1 MCYTGNAGHSYGAG
15 SMLKRLLPWLLKGGI
30 SFGLIAWVLSKVDIP
45 SAWDKARDMDLS
57 MLGLAIVL
65 MSAQSALGALRW
77 GLVLRALDAVFRW
90 TSTAAVYYIGVF
102 FSIVLPGAVGGDAVR
117 MWFSRRAGLSLATA
131 VNSVALE
138 RAMTVFALVL
148 LVCLTQPIL
157 VARLPDLPGIWVFP
171 TLLAVCVIGIL
182 VLASLD
188 KLPLSLHR
196 WKLVRGVVQLAGDT
210 RKLFFH
216 PAWSLAT
223 LLVALLGHVNLSLAV
238 YVLAL
243 GLGLNVHV
251 LDTLVLVPPVI
262 LIMTLP
268 ISIAGWGVRETAM
281 VTAFG
286 FVGIDGNSAIV
297 LSILFGLV
305 TMLTA
310 LPGGLVFLAVGGG
323 KMEAEELAE
332 EKAHADEACGLHTP
346 PSPLP

>member
-1 MCYTGNAGHSYGAG
+1 MI
-15 SMLKRLLPWLLKGGI
+15 KRLLPWILKGGI
-30 SFGLIAWVLSKVDIP
+30 SVGLIAWVLSKVDLP
-45 SAWDKARDMDLS
+45 SAWAQAKGMDLG
-57 MLGLAIVL
+57 MVLLAVVL
-65 MSAQSALGALRW
+65 MQLQIALGAVRW
-77 GLVLRALDAVFRW
+77 GLVLRALEAVFRW
-90 TSTAAVYYIGVF
+90 SSTFAVYYIGVF

-157 VARLPDLPGIWVFP
+157 MARVPDLPGVWVFP
-171 TLLAVCVIGIL
+171 MLLAICVIGIL
-182 VLASLD
+182 VLASMD
-188 KLPLSLHR
+188 KLPQSLRR
-196 WKLVRGVVQLAGDT
+196 WKLARGLVQLAGDT

-216 PAWSLAT
+216 PAWSLGT
-223 LLVALLGHVNLSLAV
+223 LVVALVGHVNLSLAV

-243 GLGLNVHV
+243 GLGLDVHV

-262 LIMTLP
+262 LVMTLP

-286 FVGIDGNSAIV
+286 FVGVADHSAIV
-297 LSILFGLV
+297 LSIIFGIV
-305 TMLTA
+305 TMVTA
-310 LPGGLVFLAVGGG
+310 LPGGLVFMLAGG
-323 KMEAEELAE
+323 KKMEEEELAE
-332 EKAHADEACGLHTP
+332 EKAAGDQPHGVHTP

>member
-1 MCYTGNAGHSYGAG
+1 MI
-15 SMLKRLLPWLLKGGI
+15 KRILPWLLKGGI
-30 SFGLIAWVLSKVDIP
+30 SIGLIAWVLSKVDM
-45 SAWDKARDMDLS
+45 SNAWDKATAMDGR
-57 MLGLAIVL
+57 MVVLALVL
-65 MSAQSALGALRW
+65 MQIQIGLGVVRW

-90 TSTAAVYYIGVF
+90 ASTAAVYYIGVF

-117 MWFSRRAGLSLATA
+117 MWFSRRAGLSLAAA

-148 LVCLTQPIL
+148 LVCLTQPLLI
-157 VARLPDLPGIWVFP
+157 ARIPDMPGTWVFP
-171 TLLAVCVIGIL
+171 LLLAVCVIGIL

-188 KLPLSLHR
+188 KLPTSLHR

-216 PAWSLAT
+216 PAWSLGT
-223 LLVALLGHVNLSLAV
+223 LMVALIAHINLSLAV
-238 YVLAL
+238 YVLAV
-243 GLGLNVHV
+243 GLNLDVHV

-286 FVGIDGNSAIV
+286 FVGIDGASAIV
-297 LSILFGLV
+297 LSIIFGIV
-305 TMLTA
+305 TMVTA
-310 LPGGLVFLAVGGG
+310 LPGGLVFLLAGG
-323 KMEAEELAE
+323 KTMEAEELAD
-332 EKAHADEACGLHTP
+332 EKVADDLNPAMPLP

>member
-1 MCYTGNAGHSYGAG
+1 MI
-15 SMLKRLLPWLLKGGI
+15 KRVLPWLLKGGI
-30 SFGLIAWVLSKVDIP
+30 SIGLIAWVLSKVDMS
-45 SAWDKARDMDLS
+45 SAWAKAMAMDGRMVL
-57 MLGLAIVL
+57 LALVL
-65 MSAQSALGALRW
+65 MLVQVGLGVVRW

-90 TSTAAVYYIGVF
+90 ASTATVYYIGVF

-131 VNSVALE
+131 VNSVVLE

-148 LVCLTQPIL
+148 LVCLTQPLLI
-157 VARLPDLPGIWVFP
+157 ARIPDMPGTWVFP
-171 TLLAVCVIGIL
+171 LLLAVCVIGIL

-188 KLPLSLHR
+188 KLPVSLHR
-196 WKLVRGVVQLAGDT
+196 WKLVRGAVQLAGDT

-216 PAWSLAT
+216 PAWSLGT
-223 LLVALLGHVNLSLAV
+223 LMMALIAHINLSLAV
-238 YVLAL
+238 YVLAV
-243 GLGLNVHV
+243 GLNLDVHV

-286 FVGIDGNSAIV
+286 FVGVDGDSAIV
-297 LSILFGLV
+297 LSIIFGII
-305 TMLTA
+305 TMATA
-310 LPGGLVFLAVGGG
+310 LPGGLVFLLAGG
-323 KMEAEELAE
+323 KTMQTEELAD
-332 EKAHADEACGLHTP
+332 EKATDGTNPAVSLP

>member
-1 MCYTGNAGHSYGAG
+1 MI
-15 SMLKRLLPWLLKGGI
+15 KRLLPWLLKGGI
-30 SFGLIAWVLSKVDIP
+30 SFGLIAWVLSKVDLA
-45 SAWDKARDMDLS
+45 SAWDKAMAMDGAMVL
-57 MLGLAIVL
+57 LALVL
-65 MSAQSALGALRW
+65 MQAQIALGAVRW

-90 TSTAAVYYIGVF
+90 TSTATVYYIGVF

-157 VARLPDLPGIWVFP
+157 IARIPDMPGTWVFP
-171 TLLAVCVIGIL
+171 VLLAVCVIGIL
-182 VLASLD
+182 VLAALD

-196 WKLVRGVVQLAGDT
+196 WKLVRGLVQLAGDT

-216 PAWSLAT
+216 PAWSLGT
-223 LLVALLGHVNLSLAV
+223 LLVALIGHINLSLAV
-238 YVLAL
+238 YVLAI
-243 GLGLNVHV
+243 GLDLDVHV

-286 FVGIDGNSAIV
+286 FVGVAADGAIV
-297 LSILFGLV
+297 LSIIFGIV
-305 TMLTA
+305 TMVTA
-310 LPGGLVFLAVGGG
+310 LPGGLVFLLAGG
-323 KMEAEELAE
+323 KTMEREELAE
-332 EKAHADEACGLHTP
+332 EKAAGDQATGMHTP